1 MAFWEWVAAYYMCT
15 PGEVMRVGL
24 PSLMKPSGDTE
35 EEFTEEEFRPRTECY
50 VALAPGLHDE
60 GRLHEAFEKLE
71 RRAPRQ
77 YEALLELASA
87 GTGSGFRRARW
98 HGACCGPTMPCCMP
112 SNARYIVSAER
123 ERTVER
129 GGSAFRLPEL
139 TPAQLA
145 ALESL
150 RGQFARKPAALLHG
164 ITGSGK
170 TEVYIHLIAE
180 VLARGGDVLLL
191 VPEIALTAQLIERME
206 RIFGSRVTPYH
217 SKLTNRRRT
226 ETYLRLN
233 RSQGASSWSACARR
247 YSCRSNGCSWS
258 SSTRST
264 MPVTS
269 RPTLRRVTTRATA
282 PW

>member
-1 MAFWEWVAAYYMCT
+1 
-15 PGEVMRVGL
+15 
-24 PSLMKPSGDTE
+24 
-35 EEFTEEEFRPRTECY
+35 

-87 GTGSGFRRARW
+87 GDGERIPTGEVARRLLRADYAVLHALERK
-98 HGACCGPTMPCCMP
+98 G
-112 SNARYIVSAER
+112 YIVSAER

-233 RSQGASSWSACARR
+233 RSQGGEFVVGVRSSIF
-247 YSCRSNGCSWS
+247 RSNGCSWS

>member
-1 MAFWEWVAAYYMCT
+1 MCI
-15 PGEVMRVGL
+15 RDGL
-24 PSLMKPSGDTE
+24 RAD
-35 EEFTEEEFRPRTECY
+35 Y
-50 VALAPGLHDE
+50 AVLH
-60 GRLHEAFEKLE
+60 ALE
-71 RRAPRQ
+71 RK
-77 YEALLELASA
+77 
-87 GTGSGFRRARW
+87 G
-98 HGACCGPTMPCCMP
+98 
-112 SNARYIVSAER
+112 YIVSAER

-226 ETYLRLN
+226 ET
-233 RSQGASSWSACARR
+233 
-247 YSCRSNGCSWS
+247 
-258 SSTRST
+258 
-264 MPVTS
+264 
-269 RPTLRRVTTRATA
+269 
-282 PW
+282 